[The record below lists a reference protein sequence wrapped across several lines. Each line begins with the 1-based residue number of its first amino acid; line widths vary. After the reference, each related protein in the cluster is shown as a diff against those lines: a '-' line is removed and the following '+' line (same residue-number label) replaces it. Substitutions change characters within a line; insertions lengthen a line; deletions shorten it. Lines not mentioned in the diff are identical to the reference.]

1 MNSCEKWASLGM
13 IVEIMISS
21 LSGETVLTKL
31 K

>member
-1 MNSCEKWASLGM
+1 MNSCEKRASLGM
-13 IVEIMISS
+13 IVEIMIS